1 MESPDRSTNNETGIM
16 TGDDDDNNYNN
27 TNNINNNNNYVVFVD
42 CVGQHSKLLLVWQ
55 HTGAEE
61 LLQKYTLTG

>member
-1 MESPDRSTNNETGIM
+1 MKSPDRSTNNETDIM
-16 TGDDDDNNYNN
+16 AGDDDDDNDNNH
-27 TNNINNNNNYVVFVD
+27 TNNSNNNYVVFVD

-55 HTGAEE
+55 QTGAEE